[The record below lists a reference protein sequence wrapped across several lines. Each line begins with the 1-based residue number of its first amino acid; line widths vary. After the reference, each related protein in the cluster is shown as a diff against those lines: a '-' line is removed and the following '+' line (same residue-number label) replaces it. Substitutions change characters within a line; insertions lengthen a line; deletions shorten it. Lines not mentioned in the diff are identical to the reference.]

1 MIMSGSLVPADL
13 PASPSLRRKFVLS
26 SPAGFVA
33 AGGFIMPMPATRA
46 KRLLLLLTL
55 VLAAGLSAFR
65 LLPPDDG
72 LLPRVAR
79 QLTDYLLAA
88 RQEKAY
94 LHLDRP
100 MYGTGETIWFS
111 AYVVDASHHQP
122 DSLNQVL
129 YVDLLSPE
137 KSVVTRRT
145 LRLRGGRSSG
155 DLLIADT
162 LAPGTYVLR
171 AYTNWMR
178 NAGDEFVYSRRLSIW
193 AASPIG
199 PQEAKVSNAP
209 TTAAGKARA
218 AAAARPDVQFFA
230 EGGDLIEGLPA
241 VVAFKATDA
250 SGRSLNVRGQLL
262 NAQNAVLTT
271 FTSRHAGM
279 GRFGLVPAAGQR
291 YRARVTLPDGSTAD
305 YPLPAAL
312 PTGYTLH
319 VLDGGEN
326 FLVEARYR
334 GPAGAAAPGPVQ
346 LLSQVRGVVAYP
358 GPRPLVG
365 DIAAAWRMPKKN
377 YPAGIVHFTLFDAAG
392 TPRAERLAFVANEAA
407 GLRVRIT
414 PDQPSYEAHAPVQL
428 TVRVADAAGQPVAA
442 TLSLGV
448 NDAALGALDPNAETI
463 ASNLLLTSDLTGYV
477 ESPGYYFRNPTAATA
492 QHLDDLL
499 LTQGWRRFVWKTVL
513 AGQAPATRFGPEKEI
528 SLIGQVV
535 SEHGQRPI
543 PNSQLTFLQT
553 RPTKNITTATTGPD
567 GRFAFVG
574 VTVVDTAL
582 ITLQA
587 RRAQGGSN
595 VLILPNAGPV
605 PAAQPLPLLPPIAA
619 APPAVATLVR
629 RSRQVQAA
637 ELDQH
642 PERSVRSINLANVA
656 VTAKRETVPRDDPRR
671 LYGATGGTVID
682 FANNPSMQNGGNALQ
697 MLQGRVSG
705 LTVSGNPPNM
715 TVQIRNSGTPIFIL
729 DGMRVDVDVINTLAT
744 TDIESVEIFKGAE
757 AAIFGNSG
765 GAIAIYTKRAN
776 PNYKGPTGPP
786 PGIAVV
792 KLPGF
797 YAAREFYSP
806 RYSSLLTNPPAD
818 TRVSTLYWNPEV
830 RTNAKGE
837 AEVHFFTADD
847 GGTFEAVAEGLGSD
861 GQPGRGSSTF
871 SVKGK

>member
-1 MIMSGSLVPADL
+1 ML
-13 PASPSLRRKFVLS
+13 
-26 SPAGFVA
+26 
-33 AGGFIMPMPATRA
+33 MPAARA
-46 KRLLLLLTL
+46 KQVLLLTTL
-55 VLAAGLSAFR
+55 ALAAGLSAFR
-65 LLPPDDG
+65 PRPTDDG
-72 LLPRVAR
+72 LLPRLAR
-79 QLTDYLLAA
+79 QLGDYLLAA

-100 MYGTGETIWFS
+100 VYGTGETIWFS
-111 AYVVDASHHQP
+111 TYVVDASQHQL
-122 DSLNQVL
+122 DSLSQVL
-129 YVDLLSPE
+129 HVDLVSPE
-137 KSVVTRRT
+137 KRVVARRT
-145 LRLRGGRSSG
+145 LRLKGGRASG
-155 DLLIADT
+155 DLTIADT

-193 AASPIG
+193 PASPIG
-199 PQEAKVSNAP
+199 PQEAVVPNAP
-209 TTAAGKARA
+209 TTPAGKARA

-241 VVAFKATDA
+241 VVAFKAMDA
-250 SGRSLNVRGQLL
+250 SGRSLSVHGQLL

-271 FTSRHAGM
+271 FASRHAGM
-279 GRFGLVPAAGQR
+279 GRFGLVPGAGQR
-291 YRARVTLPDGSTAD
+291 YRARVTLPDGSTTD
-305 YPLPAAL
+305 YPLPAVQ
-312 PTGYTLH
+312 PTGYSLH
-319 VLDGGEN
+319 VVDGGEN

-346 LLSQVRGVVAYP
+346 LFTQVRGVVAYP

-365 DIAAAWRMPKKN
+365 DVPAIWRMPKKN
-377 YPAGIVHFTLFDAAG
+377 YPAGIVYFTLFDATG
-392 TPRAERLAFVANEAA
+392 TPQAERLAFAPNEAA
-407 GLRVRIT
+407 GLRVSIT
-414 PDQPSYEAHAPVQL
+414 PDQPSYGAHAPVQL

-477 ESPGYYFRNPTAATA
+477 DSPGYYFRTPSAATA

-513 AGQAPATRFGPEKEI
+513 AGQAPAIRFSPEQEL
-528 SLIGQVV
+528 SLVGQVV

-553 RPTKNITTATTGPD
+553 KPTKNVTTATTGPD

-574 VTVVDTAL
+574 IPVGDTAL

-595 VLILPNAGPV
+595 VLIIPDGGPA
-605 PAAQPLPLLPPIAA
+605 PTAQPLPLLPSLSA
-619 APPAVATLVR
+619 APAAVATLVR
-629 RSRQVQAA
+629 RSRQAQSA

-642 PERSVRSINLANVA
+642 PERAIRNINLTNVA

-671 LYGATGGTVID
+671 LYGATGGTVIN
-682 FANNPSMQNGGNALQ
+682 FANNPSMQTGASVLQ
-697 MLQGRVSG
+697 MLQGRVAG
-705 LTVSGNPPNM
+705 LTISGSPPNLS
-715 TVQIRNSGTPIFIL
+715 VQIRNLGTPLIIL
-729 DGMRVDVDVINTLAT
+729 DGQRVDVDAVSSLSPS
-744 TDIESVEIFKGAE
+744 DIESVEVFKGTE
-757 AAIFGNSG
+757 AAIFGGSG
-765 GAIAIYTKRAN
+765 GAIAIYTKRADA
-776 PNYKGPTGPP
+776 NYKGPNTGPA
-786 PGIAVV
+786 PGIATV

-806 RYSSLLTNPPAD
+806 RYSALLTNPPAD
-818 TRVSTLYWNPEV
+818 PRTSTLYWNPEL

-837 AEVHFFTADD
+837 AEVHFFTAD
-847 GGTFEAVAEGLGSD
+847 GSGTFEAVAEGLGQG

-871 SVKGK
+871 NVKGK

>member
-1 MIMSGSLVPADL
+1 
-13 PASPSLRRKFVLS
+13 
-26 SPAGFVA
+26 
-33 AGGFIMPMPATRA
+33 MPAARA
-46 KRLLLLLTL
+46 QKLLLLTM
-55 VLAAGLSAFR
+55 LALAGGLSAFR
-65 LLPPDDG
+65 LQPTDDG
-72 LLPRVAR
+72 LLPRLAR
-79 QLTDYLLAA
+79 QLDNYLQTA

-100 MYGTGETIWFS
+100 VYGTGETIWFS
-111 AYVVDASHHQP
+111 AYVVDAAQHQP
-122 DSLNQVL
+122 DSLSQVL
-129 YVDLLSPE
+129 HVDLVSPE
-137 KSVVTRRT
+137 KRVVARRT
-145 LRLRGGRSSG
+145 LRLKGGRSSG

-178 NAGDEFVYSRRLSIW
+178 NAGDEYVYSRRLSIW
-193 AASPIG
+193 PASPIG
-199 PQEAKVSNAP
+199 PQEAAVPNAP
-209 TTAAGKARA
+209 TTPAGKARA
-218 AAAARPDVQFFA
+218 AAAARPDVQFFP

-250 SGRSLNVRGQLL
+250 SGRSLSVRGQLL
-262 NAQNAVLTT
+262 NAQNAVLTA

-279 GRFGLVPAAGQR
+279 GRFGLVPGAGQR
-291 YRARVTLPDGSTAD
+291 YHARVTLPDGSTAD
-305 YPLPAAL
+305 YPLPAVQ
-312 PTGYTLH
+312 PSGYTLH
-319 VLDGGEN
+319 VLDGGDN

-346 LLSQVRGVVAYP
+346 LFTQVRGVVAYP

-407 GLRVRIT
+407 GLRVSIT
-414 PDQPSYEAHAPVQL
+414 PDQPSYGAHAPVQL
-428 TVRVADAAGQPVAA
+428 TVRVANAAGQPVAA

-477 ESPGYYFRNPTAATA
+477 ESPGYYFRTPSAATA

-513 AGQAPATRFGPEKEI
+513 AGQAPALRFGPEREL
-528 SLIGQVV
+528 SLVGQVV

-553 RPTKNITTATTGPD
+553 RPTKNVTTATTGPD

-574 VTVVDTAL
+574 IPVVDTA
-582 ITLQA
+582 IISLQA

-595 VLILPNAGPV
+595 VLIIPDNGPV
-605 PAAQPLPLLPPIAA
+605 TPAQPLPLLPSLAT
-619 APPAVATLVR
+619 APPAVAALVR
-629 RSRQVQAA
+629 RSRQVQSA
-637 ELDQH
+637 ELDEH
-642 PERSVRSINLANVA
+642 PERAVRNINLANVA
-656 VTAKRETVPRDDPRR
+656 VTAKRETVPSDDPRR
-671 LYGATGGTVID
+671 LYGATGGTVIN
-682 FANNPSMQNGGNALQ
+682 FANNPGMQTGVNVLQ
-697 MLQGRVSG
+697 MLQGRVAG
-705 LTVSGNPPNM
+705 LAVSGSPPNM
-715 TVQIRNSGTPIFIL
+715 TVQIRNSGTPLFIL
-729 DGMRVDVDVINTLAT
+729 DGQRVDADVISTLSPS
-744 TDIESVEIFKGAE
+744 DIESVEVFKGNE

-765 GAIAIYTKRAN
+765 GAIAIYTKRAD
-776 PNYKGPTGPP
+776 PNYNGSNKGPA
-786 PGIAVV
+786 PGMATVR
-792 KLPGF
+792 LPGF

-806 RYSSLLTNPPAD
+806 RYSALLTNPPAD
-818 TRVSTLYWNPEV
+818 PRTSTLYWNPQV

-837 AEVHFFTADD
+837 AEVHFFTAD
-847 GGTFEAVAEGLGSD
+847 GSGTFEAVAEGLGSG
-861 GQPGRGSSTF
+861 GQPVRGSSTF

>member
-1 MIMSGSLVPADL
+1 ML
-13 PASPSLRRKFVLS
+13 
-26 SPAGFVA
+26 
-33 AGGFIMPMPATRA
+33 MPAARA
-46 KRLLLLLTL
+46 KQVLLLTTL
-55 VLAAGLSAFR
+55 ALAAGLSAFR
-65 LLPPDDG
+65 PRPTDDG
-72 LLPRVAR
+72 LLPRLAR
-79 QLTDYLLAA
+79 QLGDYLVAA

-100 MYGTGETIWFS
+100 VYGTGETIWFS
-111 AYVVDASHHQP
+111 TYVVDASQHQL
-122 DSLNQVL
+122 DSLSQVL
-129 YVDLLSPE
+129 HVDLVSPE
-137 KSVVTRRT
+137 KRVVARRT
-145 LRLRGGRSSG
+145 LRLKGGRASG
-155 DLLIADT
+155 DLTIADT

-193 AASPIG
+193 PASPIG
-199 PQEAKVSNAP
+199 PQEAVVPNAP
-209 TTAAGKARA
+209 TTPAGKARA

-241 VVAFKATDA
+241 VVAFKTMDA
-250 SGRSLNVRGQLL
+250 SGHGLSVHGQLL

-271 FTSRHAGM
+271 FASRHAGM
-279 GRFGLVPAAGQR
+279 GRFGLVPGAGQR
-291 YRARVTLPDGSTAD
+291 YRARVTLPDGSTTD
-305 YPLPAAL
+305 YPLPAVQPA
-312 PTGYTLH
+312 GYSLH
-319 VLDGGEN
+319 VVDGGEN

-334 GPAGAAAPGPVQ
+334 GPAGAAVPGPVQ
-346 LLSQVRGVVAYP
+346 LFTQVRGVVAYP

-365 DIAAAWRMPKKN
+365 DVPATWRMPKKN

-392 TPRAERLAFVANEAA
+392 TPQAERLAFAPNEAA
-407 GLRVRIT
+407 GLRVSIT
-414 PDQPSYEAHAPVQL
+414 PDQPSYGAHAPVQL

-463 ASNLLLTSDLTGYV
+463 TSNLLLTSDLTGYV
-477 ESPGYYFRNPTAATA
+477 EGPGYYFRTPSAATA

-513 AGQAPATRFGPEKEI
+513 AGQAPAIRFSPEQEL
-528 SLIGQVV
+528 SLVGQVV

-553 RPTKNITTATTGPD
+553 KPTKNVTTATTGPD

-574 VTVVDTAL
+574 IPVGDTAL

-595 VLILPNAGPV
+595 VLIIPDGGPA
-605 PAAQPLPLLPPIAA
+605 PTAQPLPLLPSLSA
-619 APPAVATLVR
+619 APAAVATLVR
-629 RSRQVQAA
+629 RSRQVQSA

-642 PERSVRSINLANVA
+642 PERAIRNINLTNVA

-671 LYGATGGTVID
+671 LYGATGGTVIN
-682 FANNPSMQNGGNALQ
+682 FANNPSMQTGASVLQ
-697 MLQGRVSG
+697 MLQGRVAG
-705 LTVSGNPPNM
+705 LTISGSPPNLS
-715 TVQIRNSGTPIFIL
+715 VQIRNSGTPLIIL
-729 DGMRVDVDVINTLAT
+729 DGQRVDVDAVSSLSPS
-744 TDIESVEIFKGAE
+744 DIESVEVFKGTE
-757 AAIFGNSG
+757 AAIFGGSG
-765 GAIAIYTKRAN
+765 GAIAIYTKRADA
-776 PNYKGPTGPP
+776 NYKDPNKGPA
-786 PGIAVV
+786 PGIATV

-806 RYSSLLTNPPAD
+806 RYSALLTNPPAD
-818 TRVSTLYWNPEV
+818 PRTSTLYWNPV
-830 RTNAKGE
+830 LRTNAKGE
-837 AEVHFFTADD
+837 AEVHFFTAD
-847 GGTFEAVAEGLGSD
+847 GSGTFEAIAEGLGQG

>member
-1 MIMSGSLVPADL
+1 ML
-13 PASPSLRRKFVLS
+13 
-26 SPAGFVA
+26 
-33 AGGFIMPMPATRA
+33 MPAARA
-46 KRLLLLLTL
+46 KQVLLLTT
-55 VLAAGLSAFR
+55 LALATGLSAFCLR
-65 LLPPDDG
+65 PPDDG

-100 MYGTGETIWFS
+100 VYGTGETIWFS
-111 AYVVDASHHQP
+111 AYVVDAAQHQL
-122 DSLNQVL
+122 DSLSQVL
-129 YVDLLSPE
+129 HVDLLSPE
-137 KSVVTRRT
+137 KRVVARRT
-145 LRLRGGRSSG
+145 LRLKGGRSSG

-178 NAGDEFVYSRRLSIW
+178 NAGDEFVYSRRLNIW
-193 AASPIG
+193 PASPIG
-199 PQEAKVSNAP
+199 PQEAMVPNAP
-209 TTAAGKARA
+209 TTPAGKARA

-230 EGGDLIEGLPA
+230 EGGDLVEGLPA

-262 NAQNAVLTT
+262 NAQNVVLTT
-271 FTSRHAGM
+271 FASRHAGM
-279 GRFGLVPAAGQR
+279 GRFGLVPGAGQR
-291 YRARVTLPDGSTAD
+291 YHARVTLPDGSTTD
-305 YPLPAAL
+305 YPLPAVQ
-312 PTGYTLH
+312 PSGYSLH
-319 VLDGGEN
+319 VVDGGEN

-334 GPAGAAAPGPVQ
+334 GLTGAVAPGPVQ
-346 LLSQVRGVVAYP
+346 LLTQVRGIVAYP

-365 DIAAAWRMPKKN
+365 DVPAAWRMPKKN

-392 TPRAERLAFVANEAA
+392 TPQAERLAFVPNEAA
-407 GLRVRIT
+407 GLRVSIT
-414 PDQPSYEAHAPVQL
+414 PDQPSYGAHAPVQL
-428 TVRVADAAGQPVAA
+428 TVRVADATGQPVAA

-448 NDAALGALDPNAETI
+448 NDAALGTLDPNAETI

-477 ESPGYYFRNPTAATA
+477 ESPGYYFRSPAPATA

-513 AGQAPATRFGPEKEI
+513 AGQAPATRFQPEQEL
-528 SLIGQVV
+528 SLVGQVV

-553 RPTKNITTATTGPD
+553 RPTKNVTTATTGTD

-574 VTVVDTAL
+574 IPVIDTAL

-595 VLILPNAGPV
+595 VLILPDNGPL
-605 PAAQPLPLLPPIAA
+605 PAAQPLPMLPSLAA
-619 APPAVATLVR
+619 APPAIATLVR

-637 ELDQH
+637 ELDLH
-642 PERSVRSINLANVA
+642 PERAIRNINLANVA

-671 LYGATGGTVID
+671 LYGATGGTVIN
-682 FANNPSMQNGGNALQ
+682 FANQPSMQTGSSVLQ
-697 MLQGRVSG
+697 MLQGRVAG
-705 LTVSGNPPNM
+705 LSISGNPPNM
-715 TVQIRNSGTPIFIL
+715 TVQIRNSGSPVFVL
-729 DGMRVDVDVINTLAT
+729 DGQRVDVDVINSLSPS
-744 TDIESVEIFKGAE
+744 DIESVEVFKGTE
-757 AAIFGNSG
+757 AAIFGSSG
-765 GAIAIYTKRAN
+765 GAIAIYTKRAD
-776 PNYKGPTGPP
+776 PNYKGPNKGPA
-786 PGIAVV
+786 PGIATV

-797 YAAREFYSP
+797 YPTREFYSP
-806 RYSSLLTNPPAD
+806 RYSALLTNPPAD
-818 TRVSTLYWNPEV
+818 SRVSTLYWNPEL

-837 AEVHFFTADD
+837 AEVHFFTADG
-847 GGTFEAVAEGLGSD
+847 GGTFEAVAEGLGRG

>member
-1 MIMSGSLVPADL
+1 MV
-13 PASPSLRRKFVLS
+13 SPSLQSILVLS

-33 AGGFIMPMPATRA
+33 APGFSLLMPAARA
-46 KRLLLLLTL
+46 KQFLLLATL
-55 VLAAGLSAFR
+55 ASLAGLSAFR
-65 LLPPDDG
+65 LHPADDG

-100 MYGTGETIWFS
+100 VYGTGETIWFS
-111 AYVVDASHHQP
+111 AYVVDAAQHQL
-122 DSLNQVL
+122 DSLSQVL
-129 YVDLLSPE
+129 HVDLLSPE
-137 KSVVTRRT
+137 KRVVARRT
-145 LRLRGGRSSG
+145 LRLKGGRSSG

-193 AASPIG
+193 PASPIG
-199 PQEAKVSNAP
+199 PQEALVPTAP
-209 TTAAGKARA
+209 TTLAGKARA

-241 VVAFKATDA
+241 VVAFKAMDA

-279 GRFGLVPAAGQR
+279 GRFGLVPGAGQR

-305 YPLPAAL
+305 YPLPA
-312 PTGYTLH
+312 PRPSGYSLH
-319 VLDGGEN
+319 VVDGGEN

-334 GPAGAAAPGPVQ
+334 GPAGAPAPGPVQ
-346 LLSQVRGVVAYP
+346 LLTQVRGVVAYP

-365 DIAAAWRMPKKN
+365 DVPAAWRMPKKN

-392 TPRAERLAFVANEAA
+392 TPQAERLAFVASEAA
-407 GLRVRIT
+407 GLRISIT
-414 PDQPSYEAHAPVQL
+414 PDQPSYGAHAPVQL
-428 TVRVADAAGQPVAA
+428 MVRVADAAGQPVAT

-477 ESPGYYFRNPTAATA
+477 ESPGYYFRNPSPTTA

-499 LTQGWRRFVWKTVL
+499 LTQGWRRFVWKAVL
-513 AGQAPATRFGPEKEI
+513 AGQTPPSRFSPEQEL
-528 SLIGQVV
+528 SLVGQVV

-553 RPTKNITTATTGPD
+553 KPTKNVTTATTGPD
-567 GRFAFVG
+567 GRFSFVG
-574 VTVVDTAL
+574 IPVVDTAL

-587 RRAQGGSN
+587 RRSQGGSN
-595 VLILPNAGPV
+595 VLILPDNGPV
-605 PAAQPLPLLPPIAA
+605 PAAQPLPLLPSLAA
-619 APPAVATLVR
+619 APPAVAALVR

-642 PERSVRSINLANVA
+642 PERANMRNITLANVA

-671 LYGATGGTVID
+671 LYGATGGTVIN
-682 FANNPSMQNGGNALQ
+682 FANDLSMQTGGNVLQ
-697 MLQGRVSG
+697 MLQGRVAG
-705 LTVSGNPPNM
+705 LSVSGNPPNL
-715 TVQIRNSGTPIFIL
+715 TVQIRNSGSPLFIL
-729 DGMRVDVDVINTLAT
+729 DGMRVDVDAINALSTS
-744 TDIESVEIFKGAE
+744 DIESIEVFKGNE

-765 GAIAIYTKRAN
+765 GAIAIYTKRAD
-776 PNYKGPTGPP
+776 PNYKGPNSGPP
-786 PGIAVV
+786 PGIANI
-792 KLPGF
+792 KFPGF

-818 TRVSTLYWNPEV
+818 PRVSTLYWNPEIS
-830 RTNAKGE
+830 TNAKGE
-837 AEVHFFTADD
+837 AEIHFFTAD
-847 GGTFEAVAEGLGSD
+847 GSGTFEAVAEGLSKN

-871 SVKGK
+871 TVKGK

>member
-1 MIMSGSLVPADL
+1 ML
-13 PASPSLRRKFVLS
+13 
-26 SPAGFVA
+26 
-33 AGGFIMPMPATRA
+33 MPAARA
-46 KRLLLLLTL
+46 KQVLLLTT
-55 VLAAGLSAFR
+55 LALATGLSAFCLR
-65 LLPPDDG
+65 PPDDD

-100 MYGTGETIWFS
+100 VYGTGETIWFS
-111 AYVVDASHHQP
+111 AYVVDAAQHQL
-122 DSLNQVL
+122 DSLSQVL
-129 YVDLLSPE
+129 HVDLLSPE
-137 KSVVTRRT
+137 KRVVARRT
-145 LRLRGGRSSG
+145 LRLKGGRSSG

-178 NAGDEFVYSRRLSIW
+178 NAGDEFVYSRRLNIW
-193 AASPIG
+193 PASPIG
-199 PQEAKVSNAP
+199 PQEAMVPNAP
-209 TTAAGKARA
+209 TTPAGKARA

-230 EGGDLIEGLPA
+230 EGGDLVEGLPA

-262 NAQNAVLTT
+262 NAQNVVLTT

-279 GRFGLVPAAGQR
+279 GRFGLVPGAGQR
-291 YRARVTLPDGSTAD
+291 YHARVTLPDGSTTD
-305 YPLPAAL
+305 YPLPAVQ
-312 PTGYTLH
+312 PSGYSLH
-319 VLDGGEN
+319 VVDGGEN

-334 GPAGAAAPGPVQ
+334 GLTGAVAPGPVQ
-346 LLSQVRGVVAYP
+346 LLTQVRGIVAYP

-365 DIAAAWRMPKKN
+365 DVPAAWRMPKKN

-392 TPRAERLAFVANEAA
+392 TPQAERLAFVPNETA

-414 PDQPSYEAHAPVQL
+414 PDQPSYGAHAPVQL
-428 TVRVADAAGQPVAA
+428 TVRVADATGQPVAA

-448 NDAALGALDPNAETI
+448 NDAALGTLDPNAETI

-477 ESPGYYFRNPTAATA
+477 ESPGYYFRSPAPATA

-513 AGQAPATRFGPEKEI
+513 AGQAPATRFQPEQEL
-528 SLIGQVV
+528 SLVGQVV

-553 RPTKNITTATTGPD
+553 RPTKNVTTATTGTD

-574 VTVVDTAL
+574 IPVIDTAL

-595 VLILPNAGPV
+595 VLILPDNGPL
-605 PAAQPLPLLPPIAA
+605 PAAQPLPMLPSLAA
-619 APPAVATLVR
+619 APPAIATLVR

-637 ELDQH
+637 ELDLH
-642 PERSVRSINLANVA
+642 PERAIRNINLANVA

-671 LYGATGGTVID
+671 LYGATGGTVIN
-682 FANNPSMQNGGNALQ
+682 FANQPSMQTGSSVLQ
-697 MLQGRVSG
+697 MLQGRVAG
-705 LTVSGNPPNM
+705 LSISGNPPNM
-715 TVQIRNSGTPIFIL
+715 MVQIRNSGSPVFVL
-729 DGMRVDVDVINTLAT
+729 DGQRVDVDVINSLSPS
-744 TDIESVEIFKGAE
+744 DIESVEVFKGTE
-757 AAIFGNSG
+757 AAIFGSSG
-765 GAIAIYTKRAN
+765 GAIAIYTKRAD
-776 PNYKGPTGPP
+776 PNYKGPNKGPA
-786 PGIAVV
+786 PGIATV

-797 YAAREFYSP
+797 YPTREFYSP
-806 RYSSLLTNPPAD
+806 RYSALLTNPPAD
-818 TRVSTLYWNPEV
+818 SRVSTLYWNPEL

-837 AEVHFFTADD
+837 AEVHFFTADG
-847 GGTFEAVAEGLGSD
+847 GGTFEAVAEGLGRG

>member
-1 MIMSGSLVPADL
+1 
-13 PASPSLRRKFVLS
+13 
-26 SPAGFVA
+26 
-33 AGGFIMPMPATRA
+33 MPAARA
-46 KRLLLLLTL
+46 KQVLLLTT
-55 VLAAGLSAFR
+55 LALATGLSAFCLR
-65 LLPPDDG
+65 PPDDG

-100 MYGTGETIWFS
+100 VYGTGETIWFS
-111 AYVVDASHHQP
+111 AYVVDAAQHQL
-122 DSLNQVL
+122 DSLSQVL
-129 YVDLLSPE
+129 HVDLLSPE
-137 KSVVTRRT
+137 KRVVARRT
-145 LRLRGGRSSG
+145 LRLKGGRSSG

-178 NAGDEFVYSRRLSIW
+178 NAGDEFVYSRRLNIW
-193 AASPIG
+193 PASPIG
-199 PQEAKVSNAP
+199 PQEAMVPNAP
-209 TTAAGKARA
+209 TTPAGKARA

-230 EGGDLIEGLPA
+230 EGGDLVEGLPA

-262 NAQNAVLTT
+262 NAQNVVLTT
-271 FTSRHAGM
+271 FASRHAGM
-279 GRFGLVPAAGQR
+279 GRFGLVPGAGQR
-291 YRARVTLPDGSTAD
+291 YHARVTLPDGSTTD
-305 YPLPAAL
+305 YPLPAVQ
-312 PTGYTLH
+312 PSGYSLH
-319 VLDGGEN
+319 VVDGGEN

-334 GPAGAAAPGPVQ
+334 GLTGAVAPGPVQ
-346 LLSQVRGVVAYP
+346 LLTQVRGIVAYP

-365 DIAAAWRMPKKN
+365 DVPAAWRMPKKN

-392 TPRAERLAFVANEAA
+392 TPQAERLAFVPNEAA
-407 GLRVRIT
+407 GLRVSIT
-414 PDQPSYEAHAPVQL
+414 PDQPSYGAHAPVQL
-428 TVRVADAAGQPVAA
+428 TVRVADATGQPVAA

-448 NDAALGALDPNAETI
+448 NDAALGTLDPNAETI

-477 ESPGYYFRNPTAATA
+477 ESPGYYFRSPAPATA

-513 AGQAPATRFGPEKEI
+513 AGQAPATRFQPEQEL
-528 SLIGQVV
+528 SLVGQVV

-553 RPTKNITTATTGPD
+553 RPTKNVTTATTGTD

-574 VTVVDTAL
+574 IPVIDTAL

-595 VLILPNAGPV
+595 VLILPDNGPL
-605 PAAQPLPLLPPIAA
+605 PAAQPLPMLPSLAA
-619 APPAVATLVR
+619 APPAIATLVR

-637 ELDQH
+637 ELDLH
-642 PERSVRSINLANVA
+642 PERAIRNINLANVA

-671 LYGATGGTVID
+671 LYGATGGTVIN
-682 FANNPSMQNGGNALQ
+682 FANQPSMQTGSSVLQ
-697 MLQGRVSG
+697 MLQGRVAG
-705 LTVSGNPPNM
+705 LSISGNPPNM
-715 TVQIRNSGTPIFIL
+715 MVQIRNSGSPVFVL
-729 DGMRVDVDVINTLAT
+729 DGQRVDVDVINSLSPS
-744 TDIESVEIFKGAE
+744 DIESVEVFKGTE
-757 AAIFGNSG
+757 AAIFGSSG
-765 GAIAIYTKRAN
+765 GAIAIYTKRAD
-776 PNYKGPTGPP
+776 PNYKGPNKGPA
-786 PGIAVV
+786 PGIATV

-797 YAAREFYSP
+797 YPTREFYSP
-806 RYSSLLTNPPAD
+806 RYSALLTNPPAD
-818 TRVSTLYWNPEV
+818 SRVSTLYWNPEL

-837 AEVHFFTADD
+837 AEVHFFTADG
-847 GGTFEAVAEGLGSD
+847 GGTFEAVAEGLGRG